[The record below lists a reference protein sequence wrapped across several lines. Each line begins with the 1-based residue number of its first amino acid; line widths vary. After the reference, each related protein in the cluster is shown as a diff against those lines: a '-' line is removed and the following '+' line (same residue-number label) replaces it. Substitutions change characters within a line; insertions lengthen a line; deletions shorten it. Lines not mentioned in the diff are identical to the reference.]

1 MAFPNPFKR
10 EPTSTPS
17 SSAPR
22 VEPHFEGNGAAAPE
36 NNDSPWTV
44 SPDDGRFG
52 TNTQPPLSVPPSVP
66 PQQPAKPA
74 ADVPP
79 VTTPSAATPR
89 VEEPAPQ
96 KEPLTKPAQD
106 EPRAPQAPQ
115 AAPSPERKEEPAK
128 KSFFA
133 SWGKTKSAESATV
146 PSDQELL
153 IRQKTRNRLV
163 GAAALLMAAVII
175 APLFLDKEEALE
187 EPKVST
193 EVPAVADAQ
202 RVEVPMEATAPQT
215 ADAQNANQKDDNQ
228 EATKPAAT
236 PQAGGAVASVN
247 VSPAMVSEQNTQS
260 DAAARVQAAVSAQ
273 KAKVERAA
281 AEERQKAQQA
291 QQAQQAKKPAT
302 EEAAPSAAAPSEK
315 GYFVQVLAIGN
326 EAKADAAVKRMRDH
340 GLPAYKMKVQGRN
353 LWRVRVGV
361 FKSREQANS
370 AIGKLAL
377 IGYTEKLSPEQQ

>member
-17 SSAPR
+17 SSTSR
-22 VEPHFEGNGAAAPE
+22 VEPHFEGNGTPAPE

-52 TNTQPPLSVPPSVP
+52 TSAQPPLSVPASVP
-66 PQQPAKPA
+66 PQQSAKPA

-79 VTTPSAATPR
+79 VTTPSATTPH
-89 VEEPAPQ
+89 VEELAPVR
-96 KEPLTKPAQD
+96 EPLTKAVEE
-106 EPRAPQAPQ
+106 EPRAPQTPQ
-115 AAPSPERKEEPAK
+115 ASPAPEQKTEPAK
-128 KSFFA
+128 KPFFA
-133 SWGKTKSAESATV
+133 SWGKTKSEEHGIV

-153 IRQKTRNRLV
+153 LRQKTRNRLV

-175 APLFLDKEEALE
+175 APLFLDSEEALE

-193 EVPAVADAQ
+193 EVPAVTEAQ
-202 RVEVPMEATAPQT
+202 RVEVPMEATAPKT
-215 ADAQNANQKDDNQ
+215 ADAQSADQKDDNQ

-236 PQAGGAVASVN
+236 PQAGGAVARVN
-247 VSPAMVSEQNTQS
+247 VSPDMVSDQNTQP
-260 DAAARVQAAVSAQ
+260 DATARVQAAVSAQ

-281 AEERQKAQQA
+281 AEERQKAQQT
-291 QQAQQAKKPAT
+291 QQAKKPAA

-377 IGYTEKLSPEQQ
+377 IGYTDKLSPEQQ